1 MEHFLGKK
9 SENTDT
15 RLWQEIV
22 IVCLTVIIC
31 GNLMTG
37 IQGFLVKGG
46 GVRQMILR
54 CATGRVNM

>member
-46 GVRQMILR
+46 VRQMILR

>member
-22 IVCLTVIIC
+22 IVWLTVIIC

-46 GVRQMILR
+46 VRQMILR

>member
-22 IVCLTVIIC
+22 IVCLAVIIC

-37 IQGFLVKGG
+37 IQGFIVKGG
-46 GVRQMILR
+46 GYAR
-54 CATGRVNM
+54 